1 VSISTDV
8 DRELED
14 EHRMGEKSQELFS
27 ELKSRHRK
35 KHWQCLLISLICFII
50 SAVAFVFQILGLHN
64 ILFCHKEALG
74 HLYIPVLIVLS
85 FSSIIAILGV
95 ILAQITILRGK
106 ELPPYATALGTPVLV
121 ISSTAHLA
129 YGGRQQKKGRKTGEQ
144 LALHSRTYEASRQSF
159 CWPYAYNYSSASMAN
174 DGSAV
179 ELVGS
184 PVLQNYTQGA
194 TPIADRVIGQ
204 IIQLSSGGFQIKFY
218 YPHRED
224 VSTLQASQNAPET
237 DAKP

>member
-1 VSISTDV
+1 
-8 DRELED
+8 
-14 EHRMGEKSQELFS
+14 MGEKSQELLS
-27 ELKSRHRK
+27 ELKSKHRK

-50 SAVAFVFQILGLHN
+50 SAVAFVFQILALHN

-85 FSSIIAILGV
+85 FSSTIAILGV

-129 YGGRQQKKGRKTGEQ
+129 YGGRQ
-144 LALHSRTYEASRQSF
+144 HSRTYEASRQPF
-159 CWPYAYNYSSASMAN
+159 CWRYAHNYSSASMAN
-174 DGSAV
+174 DRSAI
-179 ELVGS
+179 ELAES
-184 PVLQNYTQGA
+184 PVLQNYTQGP
-194 TPIADRVIGQ
+194 TPIADRVIGK

-218 YPHRED
+218 HPHRED

-237 DAKP
+237 NPEP